1 MSVAIDMEIPKSCY
15 GCKFL
20 FIQYFNDDNYC
31 AVLET
36 DLRNDQLISASAC
49 PLEEI
54 KDDKN

>member
-15 GCKFL
+15 ECKFL

-54 KDDKN
+54 KDD